1 MKLITFLFILA
12 ALSVGFAGGLSFMAI
27 YYGSLIKQLRA
38 ENRKLRSSYRML
50 KRSKKDTVEVIY
62 PTTGFDGETTV
73 DCPDDYYPDF
83 SKDW

>member
-1 MKLITFLFILA
+1 MKLLTFLFILGS
-12 ALSVGFAGGLSFMAI
+12 LSIGFAGGLSFMAV

-38 ENRKLRSSYRML
+38 ENRSLRSTNRML

-62 PTTGFDGETTV
+62 QTGFDGETTT

>member
-1 MKLITFLFILA
+1 MKLLTFLFILGS
-12 ALSVGFAGGLSFMAI
+12 LSIGFAGGLSFMAV

-38 ENRKLRSSYRML
+38 ENRSLRSTNRML

-62 PTTGFDGETTV
+62 QTGFDGETTT
-73 DCPDDYYPDF
+73 DCPDDYCPDF